1 MEMISLNNG
10 AKTTQKNPFLFLISS
25 SAARY
30 SLRNSNNIMTIQGRT
45 NSYLSSFLPSTARD
59 GITFLLRLLSLTQLL
74 HSIMILIEIEPMSKK
89 TLTVV
94 LDMYKSFKHVSEP
107 NALHLIIIC
116 LRIIFR
122 YPTLSLWHC

>member
-1 MEMISLNNG
+1 MISLNNG